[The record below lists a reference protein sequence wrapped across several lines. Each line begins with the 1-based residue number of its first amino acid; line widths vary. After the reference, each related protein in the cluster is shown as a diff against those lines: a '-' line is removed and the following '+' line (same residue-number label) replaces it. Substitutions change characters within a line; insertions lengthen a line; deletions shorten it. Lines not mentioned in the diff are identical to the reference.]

1 MLYELNKFG
10 GKKIIYAGLAVLVV
24 LLLIF
29 VAVFVWQ
36 GRKRALL
43 PKIPGGQE
51 VKSPEE
57 KQKEMLDAISKANA
71 GQIPLSP
78 EEQTKK
84 QQEMLDAINKAN
96 EGVQPVSPEEAAK
109 KQQEMLDAINEAN
122 RK

>member
-1 MLYELNKFG
+1 MLYEPKKFG
-10 GKKIIYAGLAVLVV
+10 EKKIIYAGIAGLVV

-29 VAVFVWQ
+29 VAVSVWQ
-36 GRKRALL
+36 SRKQAAL

-51 VKSPEE
+51 AENLEE
-57 KQKEMLDAISKANA
+57 KQKEMLDAISKANE
-71 GQIPLSP
+71 GMQPVSP
-78 EEQTKK
+78 EEQTKRK
-84 QQEMLDAINKAN
+84 QEMLDAINKDN